1 MTGTWWLWIPITL
14 FASGAQVARN
24 ASQRQLQG
32 EIGTLGATFVRFV
45 FAIPFSFAWLAVLF
59 FINPP
64 SDFIFSFHYFAWL
77 LVGSIS
83 QIMGTALML
92 KAMDGEHFTLAT
104 AYVKTEV
111 LQVTVFGIVFLA
123 ESIETT
129 TILAVIIATIS
140 VLTLSLQ
147 QSGSSSILSNL
158 RSRAAMYGLASGAA
172 FAISTV
178 GFKGATISLGSDF
191 LLTAAFSVVVSQ
203 VLQTVLMTLYF
214 LKYKRGLLTRIFST
228 WRRSSVVGISG
239 ACASVGW
246 FTAMAI
252 EPIAHVRT
260 LALIEVLISYV
271 ISVRLFKEQLQRA
284 QIIAVILLTISVGV
298 VTLGSKLS

>member
-1 MTGTWWLWIPITL
+1 
-14 FASGAQVARN
+14 
-24 ASQRQLQG
+24 
-32 EIGTLGATFVRFV
+32 
-45 FAIPFSFAWLAVLF
+45 
-59 FINPP
+59 
-64 SDFIFSFHYFAWL
+64 
-77 LVGSIS
+77 
-83 QIMGTALML
+83 
-92 KAMDGEHFTLAT
+92 
-104 AYVKTEV
+104 
-111 LQVTVFGIVFLA
+111 
-123 ESIETT
+123 
-129 TILAVIIATIS
+129 
-140 VLTLSLQ
+140 
-147 QSGSSSILSNL
+147 
-158 RSRAAMYGLASGAA
+158 MYGLASGAA

-228 WRRSSVVGISG
+228 WRKSSVVGISG

-271 ISVRLFKEQLQRA
+271 ISVRLFKEQLQRG

-298 VTLGSKLS
+298 VTLGSKLD